1 MFGLAD
7 CNSFYVSCER
17 VFNPSLEG
25 KPVVVLSNNDGCVVA
40 LSAEAKRLGI
50 TRGVPFYQIQRQV
63 EEQGVHAFSSNYTLY
78 GDMSARVMATLSHFV
93 PEMEVYSI
101 DEAFLNFDGF
111 EEHFD
116 LKTYGEKIVATI
128 RRNVGLPVSLGIAPT
143 KTLAKMASK
152 FAKQYAGYHGACVM
166 DSREKIEKALVLFDI
181 DEVWGIGYRNARK
194 LKARGIVTAA
204 DFAALSR
211 ASVRK
216 EFTVTGERTW
226 MELHGEPCIDMDM
239 VEPDRKQI
247 CTSRAFPTQKYE
259 LSELEEFVASFAS
272 IDAAKLRKQKGCA
285 ASLTV
290 SIQTNPFREDDDQ
303 YYNSINVKMPE
314 ATSDT
319 LQIVKA
325 ALTGLRT
332 IFRNGYGYK
341 RASVIITEIV
351 NENEVQGNLFVSPG
365 KRRQRKELMRVV
377 DGLNSGFV
385 KNDIRLAV
393 QGNAMKYL
401 KRDMLSPC
409 YTTKMS
415 DVIKVKCTE

>member
-1 MFGLAD
+1 MG
-7 CNSFYVSCER
+7 
-17 VFNPSLEG
+17 
-25 KPVVVLSNNDGCVVA
+25 
-40 LSAEAKRLGI
+40 
-50 TRGVPFYQIQRQV
+50 
-63 EEQGVHAFSSNYTLY
+63 
-78 GDMSARVMATLSHFV
+78 
-93 PEMEVYSI
+93 
-101 DEAFLNFDGF
+101 
-111 EEHFD
+111 
-116 LKTYGEKIVATI
+116 
-128 RRNVGLPVSLGIAPT
+128 
-143 KTLAKMASK
+143 
-152 FAKQYAGYHGACVM
+152 
-166 DSREKIEKALVLFDI
+166 
-181 DEVWGIGYRNARK
+181 
-194 LKARGIVTAA
+194 
-204 DFAALSR
+204 SR
-211 ASVRK
+211 AS
-216 EFTVTGERTW
+216 TW
-226 MELHGEPCIDMDM
+226 RWWSRS
-239 VEPDRKQI
+239 RKQI

-290 SIQTNPFREDDDQ
+290 SIQTNPIQRGRRPVLQQHQREDAPRRHRTRC
-303 YYNSINVKMPE
+303 M
-314 ATSDT
+314 
-319 LQIVKA
+319 IVKA